1 MVNLL
6 VGLSNQLLLGA
17 CCFSIILVFLS
28 LAALLRLLP
37 VLLNAIRLGLR
48 AILILSYRL
57 YALVLTRVAPRVEE
71 QLGIDILTG
80 IPRLVATVLLS
91 LVLGLSFVALSHL
104 PLTGWIWVL
113 LVFHGLA
120 VGLAWDEIAQPG
132 GLQLGGRVQ

>member
-6 VGLSNQLLLGA
+6 VGLSNQFLLAA
-17 CCFSIILVFLS
+17 CCVSIILVFLS

-57 YALVLTRVAPRVEE
+57 YALVLTRVAPEVEE
-71 QLGIDILTG
+71 RLGFDILTG

-91 LVLGLSFVALSHL
+91 LVSGLLFVTITHL
-104 PLTGWIWVL
+104 PLTAWIWVL
-113 LVFHGLA
+113 LVLHGLA